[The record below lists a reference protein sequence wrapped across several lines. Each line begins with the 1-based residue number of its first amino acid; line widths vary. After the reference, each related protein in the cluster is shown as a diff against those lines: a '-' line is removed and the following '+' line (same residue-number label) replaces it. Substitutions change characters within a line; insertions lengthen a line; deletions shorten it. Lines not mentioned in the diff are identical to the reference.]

1 MPKPVITNP
10 ELLPL
15 LLTMKHIQD
24 ITHLGKAETY
34 DLPHMQGFPAVRFG
48 RTIRVPR
55 DAFFRWLDAQ
65 AGAQE

>member
-1 MPKPVITNP
+1 MQRPLVTNP

-24 ITHLGKAETY
+24 ITHLCRAKAY
-34 DLPHMQGFPAVRFG
+34 DLPNIQGFPAVRFG